1 MNKKSIYLLL
11 LLTCVVSC
19 VENPNVTEDIYLEN
33 PNSVRSWVAGLKR
46 QLAVTANT
54 VNVNVAITSDN
65 YFNNYSQYSKVFDIP
80 QIDYFDVD
88 VNSLQVDV
96 QALRE
101 MAVYGISTVVIAD
114 ASVTAKDEAFM
125 HFCLG
130 YANILG
136 GELFTGLPETNL
148 GTVLPPE
155 QIFERALSN
164 LDDAINLETDPE
176 RIAVYR
182 LLKARV
188 YYNTGEAANA
198 IEAARAALSSPS
210 LLYQAQFD
218 GENDLGNEMQNAVFD
233 ASPNR
238 LAPLPRLDF
247 LDPKYYSEGTPE
259 TDQKPVALAK
269 AEEAYLILAEAYLAQ
284 QNITEARGTLQS
296 LLTLVGERPVVSVD
310 DSGETRNGGN
320 RDDYP
325 LTGVAVRFDSE
336 SPYREGYVLDRQA
349 GNIDIH
355 TVSGTSVTTDDI
367 ENAATVDELL
377 YLVYQLRQEIFIGE
391 GRRLTDLGIKYP
403 VSQIEQDNNPNVPDA
418 YTVARI
424 PSFIPGEGQLDD
436 FRVEADGRITIDVDM
451 NKIIV
456 ANKNAAEIVP
466 FF

>member
-1 MNKKSIYLLL
+1 MKKNSIYLLL
-11 LLTCVVSC
+11 LLICITSC
-19 VENPNVTEDIYLEN
+19 VENPNVTEDVYLEN
-33 PNSVRSWVAGLKR
+33 PNSVSSWIVGLKR

-88 VNSLQVDV
+88 VNSLQADV

-101 MAVYGISTVVIAD
+101 MAVYGINHIVVAD
-114 ASVTAKDEAFM
+114 ASATAEDEAFM

-148 GTVLPPE
+148 GTVLTPE
-155 QIFERALSN
+155 QIFGNAILN
-164 LDDAINLETDPE
+164 LEAAISLETDPE
-176 RIAVYR
+176 RIAVYQ

-188 YYNTGEAANA
+188 YYNVGDVSNA
-198 IEAARAALSSPS
+198 IEAARASLSSPS
-210 LLYQAQFD
+210 LLYHIQFD
-218 GENDLGNEMQNAVFD
+218 GQNGVRNEMQNAIFD
-233 ASPNR
+233 ALPNR

-269 AEEAYLILAEAYLAQ
+269 SEEAYLIMAEAYLAQ
-284 QNITEARGTLQS
+284 QNMTEAKTVLQS
-296 LLTLVGERPVVSVD
+296 LLTLVAERPVVLID

-325 LTGVAVRFDSE
+325 LTEVLVRFDSE
-336 SPYREGYVLDRQA
+336 SVYREGYVLDRQV
-349 GNIDIH
+349 GNVNVY
-355 TVSGTSVTTDDI
+355 TVSGTSITSDDI
-367 ENAATVDELL
+367 ENAVTVDKLL
-377 YLVYQLRQEIFIGE
+377 YLVYQLRQEIFISE

-403 VSQIEQDNNPNVPDA
+403 VSQTEQDNNPNVPDE
-418 YTVARI
+418 YTVAQI
-424 PSFIPGEGQLDD
+424 PSFIPEGGQLDN
-436 FRVEADGRITIDVDM
+436 FRTDAEGNITMDVDM

-456 ANKNAAEIVP
+456 ENKSATEVVP